1 MTSGH
6 FIYIPM
12 ILAVGI
18 VLGFILGGRAARDAL
33 AAKARREE
41 DRVAAKAARA
51 AARASAKDSAAP
63 AAPVASASVDSKEKA

>member
-51 AARASAKDSAAP
+51 AARAAASAGGKDNAAP
-63 AAPVASASVDSKEKA
+63 ADSKEKA

>member
-41 DRVAAKAARA
+41 ERVAAKAARA
-51 AARASAKDSAAP
+51 AARAAAGAKDNAAP
-63 AAPVASASVDSKEKA
+63 ADSKEKA

>member
-33 AAKARREE
+33 AAKARGEE
-41 DRVAAKAARA
+41 ARVAAKAARA
-51 AARASAKDSAAP
+51 AARAAASAGGKDNAAP
-63 AAPVASASVDSKEKA
+63 ADSKEKA

>member
-12 ILAVGI
+12 ILAVGM
-18 VLGFILGGRAARDAL
+18 VVGFILGGRAARDAL

-51 AARASAKDSAAP
+51 AARASASASAGGKDNAAP
-63 AAPVASASVDSKEKA
+63 ADSKEKA